1 MNIQP
6 IEKREPAYD
15 GTLAVHSI
23 FQTIQGEGPFCGTP
37 CVFVRLAGCNLQCP
51 ACDTDYTSNRDVLTV
66 SDILARVTDQWHMES
81 MVPATRDEDL
91 PNERPIKRPG
101 LVVITGGEP
110 FRQHIGDLIDVL
122 VRYGY
127 YVQIESNGTMNPP
140 VGPWSHDYSARRGA
154 YLVISP
160 KTGKLNP
167 IALETACALKY
178 VVRAGC
184 VAEDGLPTSALD
196 MPNKPA
202 RPPHGW
208 NLPVYVQPLDS
219 KDEAENTA
227 HTNEAVASCLRHG
240 YTLQIQVHKVIGVD

>member
-51 ACDTDYTSNRDVLTV
+51 ACDTDYTSNRQIMGPYQ
-66 SDILARVTDQWHMES
+66 ILGEV
-81 MVPATRDEDL
+81 
-91 PNERPIKRPG
+91 NELWRRERHRGG

-110 FRQHIGDLIDVL
+110 FRQHIGDLIDLL

-140 VGPWSHDYSARRGA
+140 VGPWSHDYAARRGA

-160 KTGKLNP
+160 KTGRLNP

-219 KDEAENTA
+219 KDEAENRA

-240 YTLQIQVHKVIGVD
+240 YTLQIQVHKVIGVE